1 MSKLPVGI
9 QVYGLRDL
17 LENTPDQFASVMRQI
32 KAMGYD
38 GVELAGLYGL
48 EPAYIRDT
56 LAKIGLTPI
65 SAHVPLADMIADM
78 PKVLAEYTVIGV
90 KYLVVPYLPEEYRHN
105 TPGYPVVLEEMRKI
119 GAQAKAA
126 GMKLLYHNHDFE
138 FVTLPDG
145 TFGFDDIYTQIP
157 ADLLM
162 VEPDTC
168 WIKVAG
174 QNPAAYVR
182 KYGPRCEIVH
192 LKDFI
197 KEGNPKNLYKLIGIE
212 TEEAEE
218 ETGIFEF
225 RPVGFGQQIWEPILD
240 AAMEAGSKWVVVEQ
254 DEHYDLDPLEAARRS
269 RAYLQILGW

>member
-1 MSKLPVGI
+1 
-9 QVYGLRDL
+9 
-17 LENTPDQFASVMRQI
+17 MRQI

-48 EPAYIRDT
+48 DPAYIRDT
-56 LAKIGLTPI
+56 LAEIGLTPI

-78 PKVLAEYTVIGV
+78 PKVLADYTVIGV

-126 GMKLLYHNHDFE
+126 GLKLLYHNHDFE

-182 KYGPRCEIVH
+182 KYGSRCEIVH

-218 ETGIFEF
+218 ETGMFEF

>member
-17 LENTPDQFASVMRQI
+17 LENTPDQFAAVMRQI

-48 EPAYIRDT
+48 DPAYIRDT
-56 LAKIGLTPI
+56 LAEIGLTPI

-78 PKVLAEYTVIGV
+78 PKVLADYTVIGV

-126 GMKLLYHNHDFE
+126 GLKLLYHNHDFE

-182 KYGPRCEIVH
+182 KYGSRCEIVH

-218 ETGIFEF
+218 ETGMFEF